1 MGLNAT
7 PCMHD
12 VDVCYCM
19 VLSLFSDVFIR
30 VPRAKLEARTS
41 VNLEPWPLRTA
52 RVVFV
57 PIWNDIHV
65 PPWTHL
71 VFTCRFKKISSCA

>member
-12 VDVCYCM
+12 VDVCYFM

-41 VNLEPWPLRTA
+41 VNLEPGLFA
-52 RVVFV
+52 RLGSF
-57 PIWNDIHV
+57 
-65 PPWTHL
+65 
-71 VFTCRFKKISSCA
+71 SSPYGTIYTFLPGLI